1 MDSLSATL
9 RVVRDEHGTLSSV
22 LRCLVLLMSEARRRD
37 RLPEIALLRAML
49 FYLDEFS
56 ERVHHAKETQ
66 LLFPAIRA
74 RSGEAAE
81 ILDRL
86 DRDHA
91 YSREAVHELEHALL
105 GVEMMGR
112 LPEGRARGDRFERA
126 LHDYIAR
133 NLEHLEVEERVVL
146 PLAERVLAPADWE
159 ALDAAFL
166 AHRDPLG
173 GSEPEAAYRPLF
185 ARIRAALDDPLRL
198 GSAMEAMRLS
208 YRAGHG
214 PGDRNA

>member
-1 MDSLSATL
+1 MQALSATL

-37 RLPEIALLRAML
+37 RLPDIALLRAML

-74 RSGEAAE
+74 RSDEAAA
-81 ILDRL
+81 ILERL
-86 DRDHA
+86 DLDHA
-91 YSREAVHELEHALL
+91 VSRDAVRELEHALL

-112 LPEGRARGDRFERA
+112 VPEGRARGIRFGRA
-126 LHDYIAR
+126 LHDYVAR
-133 NLEHLEVEERVVL
+133 NLEHLDLEERVVL

-173 GSEPEAAYRPLF
+173 GTEPEAAYRPLF
-185 ARIRAALDDPLRL
+185 GRIRAALDDPLRL

-214 PGDRNA
+214 PDGDA